1 VVQQLSSN
9 HQRQWTTKLNNA
21 GNSIN
26 QGFGT
31 DVTSFFSNLWS
42 EMTNSLPF
50 ADVLSSVYHFQL
62 VRRIG
67 ASGVIYGFWGMRLI
81 TSLFS
86 AYHSRMSSWD
96 YFFAVGILAH
106 DLSKCPLTWDKIN
119 MSTFLEGD
127 GIDHAARFAAAIGGM
142 ILALCIMIWV
152 RVSSVRSWRGDGI
165 RLGER
170 WEDEQRRAELD
181 QQRRERSRLL
191 NSQSSSLGNN
201 RQRPRAAV

>member
-1 VVQQLSSN
+1 
-9 HQRQWTTKLNNA
+9 
-21 GNSIN
+21 
-26 QGFGT
+26 
-31 DVTSFFSNLWS
+31 
-42 EMTNSLPF
+42 MTNALPF
-50 ADVLSSVYHFQL
+50 ADVLSSMYHFQL

-67 ASGVIYGFWGMRLI
+67 ASGVIYGFLGMRLL

-106 DLSKCPLTWDKIN
+106 DLSKCPLTLNKMN

-127 GIDHAARFAAAIGGM
+127 GVDHAAHLASAVGGM
-142 ILALCIMIWV
+142 ILALCIMIWD
-152 RVSSVRSWRGDGI
+152 RVTSVHRRSWRGDGI

-191 NSQSSSLGNN
+191 NNQSSSIGSN
-201 RQRPRAAV
+201 RQRAAL